1 MSLPP
6 EVLALLGDDATPER
20 AVASFTAHRD
30 ESHPCADM
38 DADEALGM
46 YQHAL
51 AAAAIRE
58 CEARRK
64 REAAQITCEVAMFS
78 ADPEG
83 MNRLA
88 AARDAAA
95 KDEELAVEAYDAL
108 RNWRKP

>member
-1 MSLPP
+1 MTEPVSPPYKLPP
-6 EVLALLGDDATPER
+6 EVLARLGDDATPER

-58 CEARRK
+58 CEARRAWA
-64 REAAQITCEVAMFS
+64 EASEAR
-78 ADPEG
+78 ADGPT
-83 MNRLA
+83 LQ
-88 AARDAAA
+88 ARHEAHDAAWA
-95 KDEELAVEAYDAL
+95 AYDAL
-108 RNWRKP
+108 RNWRNRR